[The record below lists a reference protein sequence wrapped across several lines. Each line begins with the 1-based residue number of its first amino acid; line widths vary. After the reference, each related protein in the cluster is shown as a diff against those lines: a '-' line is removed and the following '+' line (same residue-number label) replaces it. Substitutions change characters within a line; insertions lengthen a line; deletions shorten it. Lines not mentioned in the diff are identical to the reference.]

1 MIARGIFLAIAV
13 AASDNRMAMATYSY
27 ILCSNCGGTG
37 KADAKACPRCEG
49 ARMVGALVDD
59 ELFASMGVEE
69 TTDFMQAAEES
80 MAMPEFA
87 RTV

>member
-1 MIARGIFLAIAV
+1 MRRIFIAIAI

-37 KADAKACPRCEG
+37 KAEAKVCSRCEG

-59 ELFASMGVEE
+59 QLFAALGVAE
-69 TTDFMQAAEES
+69 TPDLAQPFDEMQIGRAH
-80 MAMPEFA
+80 
-87 RTV
+87 V